1 MKKSYEVVIIGGGVL
16 GGAVAFYL
24 AKRGVENILLLERN
38 SIAHGNSSLAAGLL
52 TRGRFKPALIPM
64 VLETYQAIREVEAV
78 TRRSLNVQR
87 TGCLYAAV
95 SPEHQKNLRELASI
109 STDSGLKVEWLDTTT
124 ASHLLPWMHLPRDT
138 SVVFMPEDGYVDGYT
153 LASGYIK
160 AALTLGVQVCENT
173 EVTEIIRRDDEII
186 GVKTENEKIRANFV
200 VDAAG
205 VWAGLLAHEIGIGL
219 PMAPIRSHYW
229 ITEPHSQFSPEQP
242 FVILPDARAYA
253 RPEVNRLLFGFRERE
268 SASVHPFD
276 LPTLMNGFT
285 FKQDPQGWQTLMEG
299 VPNMSLY
306 FPLIEQIQI
315 TSYVR
320 GLSNYTPDG
329 NFVLGEY
336 PGLSGFIAATGCAG
350 AGIAMSGGIA
360 RLVSDLITGK
370 TPYIDPTPHQIQ
382 RFGAVDPISYEF
394 IQLCADARAGKVTG

>member
-1 MKKSYEVVIIGGGVL
+1 MKSYDVVIIGGGVL

-24 AKRGVENILLLERN
+24 AKRGVDNILLLERN

-64 VLETYQAIREVEAV
+64 VLETYQAIREVESV
-78 TRRSLNVQR
+78 TRNSLHVHQ
-87 TGCLYAAV
+87 TGCLYAAI
-95 SPEHQKNLRELASI
+95 SPEHQKGLRELAAI
-109 STDSGLKVEWLDTTT
+109 SAQGGIKVEWLDTTS
-124 ASHLLPWMHLPRDT
+124 AAHMLPWMHLPRDT

-160 AALTLGVQVCENT
+160 AAHILGVHVRENAQ
-173 EVTEIIRRDDEII
+173 VTEIIKRGDQIV
-186 GVKTENEKIRANFV
+186 GVKTASEKILANVV

-229 ITEPHSQFSPEQP
+229 ITEPNPQFSPEQP
-242 FVILPDARAYA
+242 FVILPDVRAYA
-253 RPEVNRLLFGFRERE
+253 RPEGNRLLFGFRERE

-276 LPTLMNGFT
+276 LPDTMEGFT
-285 FKQDPQGWQTLMEG
+285 FKQDSQGWQTLMEG
-299 VPNMSLY
+299 APDMSLY
-306 FPLIEQIQI
+306 IPLIGQIQI
-315 TSYVR
+315 SSYVR

-360 RLVSDLITGK
+360 RLIADLITGQ
-370 TPYIDPTPHQIQ
+370 PPFVDPALHQIQ
-382 RFGAVDPISYEF
+382 RFGAVNPMSYEF
-394 IQLCADARAGKVTG
+394 IQSCADARAGKVTG

>member
-1 MKKSYEVVIIGGGVL
+1 MKSYDVVIIGGGVL

-24 AKRGVENILLLERN
+24 AKRGMENILLLERN
-38 SIAHGNSSLAAGLL
+38 SIAQGNTSLAAGLL

-64 VLETYQAIREVEAV
+64 VLETYQAIHEVEAV
-78 TRRSLNVQR
+78 TRRSLHVHR

-109 STDSGLKVEWLDTTT
+109 STEGGLKVEWLDTTA
-124 ASHLLPWMHLPRDT
+124 ASHLLPWMRLPRDT

-160 AALTLGVQVCENT
+160 AAHILGVQVRENT
-173 EVTEIIRRDDEII
+173 QVTEIIRRGDQII
-186 GVKTENEKIRANFV
+186 GVKTAGEEIHANILI
-200 VDAAG
+200 DAAG

-229 ITEPHSQFSPEQP
+229 ITEPHPSFLPDQP

-253 RPEVNRLLFGFRERE
+253 RPESTRLLFGFRERE

-276 LPTLMNGFT
+276 LPDSMNGFM
-285 FKQDPQGWQTLMEG
+285 FKQDAQGWETLMEG
-299 VPNMSLY
+299 VPDMSLY

-315 TSYVR
+315 SNYIR

-360 RLVSDLITGK
+360 RLISDLVTGQP
-370 TPYIDPTPHQIQ
+370 PYVDPAPHQIH
-382 RFGAVDPISYEF
+382 RFGAVDPMSYEF
-394 IQLCADARAGKVTG
+394 IQSCADARAGKVTG

>member
-1 MKKSYEVVIIGGGVL
+1 MKSYDAIIVGGGVL

-38 SIAHGNSSLAAGLL
+38 RVAQGNSSLAAGLL
-52 TRGRFKPALIPM
+52 TRGRFKPNLIPM

-78 TRRSLNVQR
+78 TRRSLNLRR
-87 TGCLYAAV
+87 TGCLYASI
-95 SPEHQKNLRELASI
+95 SPEHQKNLRELAAT
-109 STDSGLKVEWLDTTT
+109 STEGGLKVEWLDTTT
-124 ASHLLPWMHLPRDT
+124 ASHLVPWMRLPRDT

-153 LASGYIK
+153 LTSGYIK
-160 AALTLGVQVCENT
+160 AALTLGIHIRENT
-173 EVTEIIRRDDEII
+173 EVTEIIKRGEHII
-186 GVKTENEKIRANFV
+186 GVKTASEKINANIV
-200 VDAAG
+200 IDAAG
-205 VWAGLLAHEIGIGL
+205 VWAGLLAHEIGISL

-253 RPEVNRLLFGFRERE
+253 RPETNRLLFGFRERE
-268 SASVHPFD
+268 SVSVHPFD
-276 LPTLMNGFT
+276 LPDTMNGFS
-285 FKQDPQGWQTLMEG
+285 FKKDANGWQTLMEG
-299 VPNMSLY
+299 APDMSLY

-315 TSYVR
+315 SSYIR

-360 RLVSDLITGK
+360 RLIADLVTGQ
-370 TPYIDPTPHQIQ
+370 TPYVDPTPHQIH
-382 RFGAVDPISYEF
+382 RFGEIDPMSYEF
-394 IQLCADARAGKVTG
+394 IQLCADSRAGKVTG

>member
-1 MKKSYEVVIIGGGVL
+1 MKSYDVVIIGGGVL
-16 GGAVAFYL
+16 GGAIAFYL

-38 SIAHGNSSLAAGLL
+38 SIAQGNSSLAAGLL

-78 TRRSLNVQR
+78 IHRSLHVHR
-87 TGCLYAAV
+87 TGCLYAAI
-95 SPEHQKNLRELASI
+95 SPEHQKNLRELAAI
-109 STDSGLKVEWLDTTT
+109 STESGLKVEWLDTTT
-124 ASHLLPWMHLPRDT
+124 ASHLLPWMRLPRDT

-153 LASGYIK
+153 LTRGYIT
-160 AALTLGVQVCENT
+160 AAHTLGVHVRENT
-173 EVTEIIRRDDEII
+173 EVTEIIRRGEQII
-186 GVKTENEKIRANFV
+186 GVKTASENIRANV
-200 VDAAG
+200 VIDAAG

-229 ITEPHSQFSPEQP
+229 ITEPHPQFSPEQP

-253 RPEVNRLLFGFRERE
+253 RPESNRLLFGFRERE

-276 LPTLMNGFT
+276 LPNSMNGFT
-285 FKQDPQGWQTLMEG
+285 FKKDSQGWETLMEG
-299 VPNMSLY
+299 EPDMSLY

-315 TSYVR
+315 SSYVR

-360 RLVSDLITGK
+360 RLISDLVTGQP
-370 TPYIDPTPHQIQ
+370 PYVDPTPHQIQ
-382 RFGAVDPISYEF
+382 RFGAVDPMSYEF
-394 IQLCADARAGKVTG
+394 IQSCADARAGKVTG

>member
-1 MKKSYEVVIIGGGVL
+1 MKSYDVVIIGGGVL

-38 SIAHGNSSLAAGLL
+38 GIAQGNSSLAAGLL

-64 VLETYQAIREVEAV
+64 VLETYQAIREVESV
-78 TRRSLNVQR
+78 TRRSLNVRR

-95 SPEHQKNLRELASI
+95 SPEYQKNLRELAAI
-109 STDSGLKVEWLDTTT
+109 STESGLKVEWLDTTT
-124 ASHLLPWMHLPRDT
+124 AAHLLPWMHLPRDT

-160 AALTLGVQVCENT
+160 AAHVLGIQVRENT
-173 EVTEIIRRDDEII
+173 AVTEIIRSGDQII
-186 GVKTENEKIRANFV
+186 GVKTVSENIHANIV
-200 VDAAG
+200 IDAAG

-229 ITEPHSQFSPEQP
+229 ITEPHPQFSPEQP

-253 RPEVNRLLFGFRERE
+253 RPESNRLLFGFRERE

-276 LPTLMNGFT
+276 LPDSMNGFT
-285 FKQDPQGWQTLMEG
+285 FKQDANGWQTLMEG
-299 VPNMSLY
+299 APDMSLY

-315 TSYVR
+315 SSYIR

-336 PGLSGFIAATGCAG
+336 PGVSGFIAATGCAG

-360 RLVSDLITGK
+360 RLVSDLVTGQ
-370 TPYIDPTPHQIQ
+370 PPFVDPTPHQIQ
-382 RFGAVDPISYEF
+382 RFGAVDPMSYEF
-394 IQLCADARAGKVTG
+394 IQSCADARAGKLTG